1 MNIDFKKFL
10 PHILVVLGFIVV
22 ALVYFNPVLS
32 GKRIYQN
39 DIKLYEGMA
48 KQHRDFRAETGE
60 ETYWTNSAFG
70 GMPTYQMGARFE
82 YDMMDK
88 LDRVIRF
95 LPRPADYLFLYF
107 ISFYVLMLVMR
118 IPWKLAVVGALAFG
132 LSTYL
137 IIIIGVGHNSKVHA
151 IGYFPLVLAGI
162 ILTFQKRYLWG
173 FLLTAVAMGLE
184 IQANHY
190 QMTYY
195 LGLLC
200 VILGIAYMI
209 DAIKKKQLPHFFKA
223 SGILVVA
230 VLLGLATNAT
240 TLLATAEYAKTS
252 IRGEQLLKD
261 DLAKDAVED
270 GLGFDYITQWSYGKL
285 ESLNLIASDFMGTGT
300 AADLGRDSAFAK
312 KLSELGVPANEV
324 SYYAQGT
331 RLYWGEQPFVEA
343 PPYVGITVFT
353 LALLG
358 LFLVNGRLRWWLL
371 AGMMVSLLLSW
382 GKNFYIVDVL
392 NVITIISGVLIF
404 FKAEKWKFRIGAI
417 VFVIV
422 NLYFLNLLDNDY
434 NGTKFFVDYVPLY
447 NKFRAVTSI
456 QVILE
461 LLLPIAA
468 MVGLHKFFNDRVDQ
482 AEKQKKLLIAIGS
495 LVGLFVI
502 LYLFSGSLFNLR
514 SAAEGQM
521 AIEQP
526 EILNAIKE
534 DRLFVLRNDVLRS
547 LLFVLFIGMTL
558 WLALKKKFS
567 ENIAIITIGALIIFD
582 LVGVDRR
589 SVNEE
594 NFITQRQYDQNFQI
608 TPIDEEIRKDDSY
621 FRVIDLARGFNNSH
635 TSYYFN
641 SLNGYSAVQPRTIDD
656 LYNQQIAQGNTE
668 ILNMYNVKYIL
679 QDGEKGMSISK
690 NPEANGSAWFVN
702 EIQYVPDYTAEFD
715 ALTKINTKNTV
726 VMREALRE
734 ELGNFQPQRD
744 SSAMVLTKE
753 VQPNRLV
760 YQVENGSD
768 GFMVF
773 AENYYKNGW
782 VATVDGVETSIFP
795 VNYALRGIKVPA
807 GAHEIT
813 MNFDPQVVKT
823 GGMVMLGSSL
833 LLLLLIVGGVYYT
846 VKNRDTEAQA

>member
-1 MNIDFKKFL
+1 MNIDFKKLL

-107 ISFYVLMLVMR
+107 ISFYALMLVMR
-118 IPWKLAVVGALAFG
+118 VPWKLAVVGALAFG

-162 ILTFQKRYLWG
+162 ILTYQKRYLWG

-200 VILGIAYMI
+200 VILGIAYLI

-223 SGILVVA
+223 SGILVIA

-240 TLLATAEYAKTS
+240 TLLATAEYAETS

-312 KLSELGVPANEV
+312 KLSELGVPPNEV

-343 PPYVGITVFT
+343 PPYLGITVFA
-353 LALLG
+353 LAILG

-371 AGMMVSLLLSW
+371 AGMIVSLVLSW
-382 GKNFYIVDVL
+382 GKNVEGITRFFIDYI
-392 NVITIISGVLIF
+392 
-404 FKAEKWKFRIGAI
+404 
-417 VFVIV
+417 
-422 NLYFLNLLDNDY
+422 
-434 NGTKFFVDYVPLY
+434 PLY

-468 MVGLHKFFNDRVDQ
+468 MVGLHRFLNDRVDQ

-495 LVGLFVI
+495 LAGLFVI

-534 DRLFVLRNDVLRS
+534 DRLAVLKSDVLRS
-547 LLFVLFIGMTL
+547 LLFVLFIGTAL
-558 WLALKKKFS
+558 WLTLKKKIS
-567 ENIAIITIGALIIFD
+567 ENIAIITIGALIVFD

-608 TPIDEEIRKDDSY
+608 TPADEEMLKDDSY

-656 LYNQQIAQGNTE
+656 LYNQQIAQGNAE
-668 ILNMYNVKYIL
+668 VLNMYNVKYIL
-679 QDGEKGMSISK
+679 QDSEQGMGISK
-690 NPEANGSAWFVN
+690 NPEANGPAWFVN
-702 EIQYVPDYTAEFD
+702 EIQYVPDYNAEFD
-715 ALTKINTKNTV
+715 GLTKVDTKNTV
-726 VMREALRE
+726 LIREEYRE

-744 SSAMVLTKE
+744 TTAVVETKE
-753 VQPNRLV
+753 VQPNKLV

-782 VATVDGVETSIFP
+782 IATVDGVETTILP

-807 GAHEIT
+807 GAHEVVMT
-813 MNFDPQVVKT
+813 FEPQVVKT
-823 GGMVMLGSSL
+823 GGMIMLGSSL
-833 LLLLLIVGGVYYT
+833 LLFLLVAGGIFYT
-846 VKNRDTEAQA
+846 VKNRDSETQA

>member
-1 MNIDFKKFL
+1 MNIDFKKLL

-107 ISFYVLMLVMR
+107 ISFYALMLMIRV
-118 IPWKLAVVGALAFG
+118 PWKLAVVGALAFG

-162 ILTFQKRYLWG
+162 ILTYQKRYLWG

-200 VILGIAYMI
+200 VILGVAYLI

-223 SGILVVA
+223 SGILVIA

-240 TLLATAEYAKTS
+240 TLLATAEYAETS

-261 DLAKDAVED
+261 DLAKDAIED

-312 KLSELGVPANEV
+312 KLSELGVPPSEV

-343 PPYVGITVFT
+343 PPYLGVTVFA

-371 AGMMVSLLLSW
+371 AGMMVSLVLSW
-382 GKNFYIVDVL
+382 GKNVEG
-392 NVITIISGVLIF
+392 ITRF
-404 FKAEKWKFRIGAI
+404 FI
-417 VFVIV
+417 
-422 NLYFLNLLDNDY
+422 
-434 NGTKFFVDYVPLY
+434 DYVPLY

-468 MVGLHKFFNDRVDQ
+468 MVGLHRFFNDRVDQ
-482 AEKQKKLLIAIGS
+482 GEKQKKLLIAIGS
-495 LVGLFVI
+495 LAGLFVI

-534 DRLFVLRNDVLRS
+534 DRLAVLKSDVLRS
-547 LLFVLFIGMTL
+547 LLFVLFIGTAL
-558 WLALKKKFS
+558 WLTLKKKIS
-567 ENIAIITIGALIIFD
+567 ENIAIITIGALIVFD

-668 ILNMYNVKYIL
+668 VLNMYNVKYIL

-690 NPEANGSAWFVN
+690 NPEANGPAWFVN
-702 EIQYVPDYTAEFD
+702 EIQYVPDYNAEFD
-715 ALTKINTKNTV
+715 GLTKVDTKNTV
-726 VMREALRE
+726 LIREEYRE

-744 SSAMVLTKE
+744 STAVVQTKE
-753 VQPNRLV
+753 VHPNKLV

-782 VATVDGVETSIFP
+782 IATVDGVETTILP

-813 MNFDPQVVKT
+813 MTFEPQVVKT
-823 GGMVMLGSSL
+823 GGMIMLGSSL
-833 LLLLLIVGGVYYT
+833 LLFLLVAGGIFYT
-846 VKNRDTEAQA
+846 IKNRDTEAQA

>member
-1 MNIDFKKFL
+1 MNIDFKKLL

-48 KQHRDFRAETGE
+48 KQHRDYRAETGE

-107 ISFYVLMLVMR
+107 ISFYALMLVMR
-118 IPWKLAVVGALAFG
+118 VPWKLAVVGALAFG

-162 ILTFQKRYLWG
+162 ILTYQKKYLWG

-200 VILGIAYMI
+200 VILGIAYLI
-209 DAIKKKQLPHFFKA
+209 DAVKKKQLPHFFKA
-223 SGILVVA
+223 SGVLVIA

-312 KLSELGVPANEV
+312 KLSELGVPPNEV
-324 SYYAQGT
+324 NYYAQGT

-343 PPYVGITVFT
+343 PPYLGVTVFA

-371 AGMMVSLLLSW
+371 AGMIVSLVLSW
-382 GKNFYIVDVL
+382 GKNVEG
-392 NVITIISGVLIF
+392 ITRF
-404 FKAEKWKFRIGAI
+404 FI
-417 VFVIV
+417 
-422 NLYFLNLLDNDY
+422 
-434 NGTKFFVDYVPLY
+434 DYVPLY

-468 MVGLHKFFNDRVDQ
+468 MVGLHRFLNDRVDQ
-482 AEKQKKLLIAIGS
+482 DLKQKKLLIAIGS
-495 LVGLFVI
+495 LAGLFVI

-534 DRLFVLRNDVLRS
+534 DRLTLLKSDVLRS
-547 LLFVLFIGMTL
+547 LLFVLFIGTAL
-558 WLALKKKFS
+558 WLTLKKKIS
-567 ENIAIITIGALIIFD
+567 ENIAIITIGALIVFD

-594 NFITQRQYDQNFQI
+594 NFITQRQYDQNFQM
-608 TPIDEEIRKDDSY
+608 TPADEEMLKDDSY

-668 ILNMYNVKYIL
+668 VLNMYNVKYIL
-679 QDGEKGMSISK
+679 QDSEQGMGISK
-690 NPEANGSAWFVN
+690 NPEANGPAWFVN
-702 EIQYVPDYTAEFD
+702 EIQYVPDYNAEFD
-715 ALTKINTKNTV
+715 GLTKVDTKNTV
-726 VMREALRE
+726 LIREEYRE

-744 SSAMVLTKE
+744 STAVVKTLE
-753 VQPNRLV
+753 VQPNKLV

-782 VATVDGVETSIFP
+782 IATVDGVETTILP

-807 GAHEIT
+807 GTHEVVMT
-813 MNFDPQVVKT
+813 FEPQVVKT
-823 GGMVMLGSSL
+823 GGMIMLGSSL
-833 LLLLLIVGGVYYT
+833 LLFLLVAGGIFYT

>member
-1 MNIDFKKFL
+1 MNLYLKKLL
-10 PHILVVLGFIVV
+10 PHVLIVLGFIAI

-48 KQHRDFRAETGE
+48 KQHRDFSVVTGE

-70 GMPTYQMGARFE
+70 GMPTYQMGAKFE
-82 YDMMDK
+82 YDVMDK

-107 ISFYVLMLVMR
+107 LSFYILMLVMR
-118 IPWKLAVVGALAFG
+118 VPWKLAAIGALAFG

-151 IGYFPLVLAGI
+151 IGYFPLVLSGI

-173 FLLTAVAMGLE
+173 FLLTAIAMGLE

-200 VILGIAYMI
+200 VILGIAYLI
-209 DAIKKKQLPHFFKA
+209 DAIQKKQLPHFVKSA
-223 SGILVVA
+223 GILIAA

-261 DLAKDAVED
+261 DLAKDATDD
-270 GLGFDYITQWSYGKL
+270 GLGFDYITMWSYGKL
-285 ESLNLIASDFMGTGT
+285 ESLNLLAPKFMGTGT
-300 AADLGRDSAFAK
+300 AADLGRESAFAS
-312 KLSELGVPANEV
+312 KLQELGVPPNEI
-324 SYYAQGT
+324 SYYAQST

-343 PPYVGITVFT
+343 PPYLGVTVFA

-358 LFLVNGRLRWWLL
+358 LLLINGRLRWWLL
-371 AGMMVSLLLSW
+371 AGMIVSLVLSW
-382 GKNFYIVDVL
+382 GKNVEG
-392 NVITIISGVLIF
+392 ITRF
-404 FKAEKWKFRIGAI
+404 FI
-417 VFVIV
+417 
-422 NLYFLNLLDNDY
+422 
-434 NGTKFFVDYVPLY
+434 DYVPLY

-461 LLLPIAA
+461 FLLPIAGII
-468 MVGLHKFFNDRVDQ
+468 GLHRFLKDKLTDT
-482 AEKQKKLLIAIGS
+482 EKQKKLLIAIGS

-514 SAAEGQM
+514 SSAEGQM
-521 AIEQP
+521 AINQP

-534 DRLFVLRNDVLRS
+534 DRLTILKQDVLRS
-547 LLFVLFIGMTL
+547 LFFVVAIGAVL
-558 WLALKKKFS
+558 WFTLKKKLS
-567 ENIAIITIGALIIFD
+567 ENIALLAIGALIVID

-594 NFITQRQYDQNFQI
+594 NFITQREYDQNFQT
-608 TPIDEEIRKDDSY
+608 TPADEEMLKDDSY

-656 LYNQQIAQGNTE
+656 LYMQQIAQGNSE
-668 ILNMYNVKYIL
+668 VLNMYNVKYIL
-679 QDGEKGMSISK
+679 QDSEEGMSISK
-690 NPEANGSAWFVN
+690 NPEANGPAWFVS
-702 EIQYVPDYTAEFD
+702 EIQYVPDYNAEFD
-715 ALTKINTKNTV
+715 ALRKVDTKNTV
-726 VMREALRE
+726 VLRE
-734 ELGNFQPQRD
+734 KFRSELGNFQPKRD
-744 SSAMVLTKE
+744 SIATVVSKE
-753 VQPNRLV
+753 VQPNKLI

-782 VATVDGVETSIFP
+782 IATIDGAVTEIYP
-795 VNYALRGIKVPA
+795 VNYALRGIKVPV
-807 GAHEIT
+807 GAHEIVMT
-813 MNFDPQVVKT
+813 FEPTVVKT
-823 GGMVMLGSSL
+823 GGMIMLGSSL
-833 LLLLLIVGGVYYT
+833 LLFLLVAGGVFYSI
-846 VKNRDTEAQA
+846 KNRDNPATT